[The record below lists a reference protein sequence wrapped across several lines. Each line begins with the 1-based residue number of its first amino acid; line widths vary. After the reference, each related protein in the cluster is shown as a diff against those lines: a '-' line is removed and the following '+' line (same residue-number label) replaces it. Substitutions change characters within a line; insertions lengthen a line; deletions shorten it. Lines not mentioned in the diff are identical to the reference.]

1 MGHMGEEERESQM
14 RVDHEEAEVLYKQV
28 PGTLEKTVRFLQEDK
43 VIVLPC
49 DTIYGLCAKVG
60 PAEMALRSVKYRGE
74 TKPFLIL
81 ATLEQAKGICII
93 PKDVEAAWPC
103 ALTAI
108 LNNSS
113 GEGTTAV
120 RVPADSFLQEVLTK
134 LGKPIYSTSVNESG
148 YHTITNI
155 TDIIFSFKDRVPAF
169 IVGSEKQ
176 GTVPSTL
183 IDCTTKPYTLVRCG
197 QYDASSL
204 LGL

>member
-1 MGHMGEEERESQM
+1 MSNDQ
-14 RVDHEEAEVLYKQV
+14 EEAEVLYKQL
-28 PGTLEKTVRFLQEDK
+28 PGTLEKTVKLLQEDK
-43 VIVLPC
+43 VMVLPC
-49 DTIYGLCAKVG
+49 DTIYGLCAKMG
-60 PAEMALRSVKYRGE
+60 PAEQALRAVKYRGE
-74 TKPFLIL
+74 TKAFLVL
-81 ATLEQAKGICII
+81 ATLEQAKQICKVPEDI
-93 PKDVEAAWPC
+93 EAAWPC

-108 LNNSS
+108 LPNHDGS
-113 GEGTTAV
+113 GTTAV
-120 RVPADSFLQEVLTK
+120 RVPEDSFLQEVLTK

-169 IVGSEKQ
+169 VVGSENQ
-176 GTVPSTL
+176 GTVSSTL

>member
-1 MGHMGEEERESQM
+1 MNTN
-14 RVDHEEAEVLYKQV
+14 HEESEVLYKQV
-28 PGTLEKTVRFLQEDK
+28 PGTIERTVEFLQMDK

-60 PAEMALRSVKYRGE
+60 PAEQALRSVKYRGE
-74 TKPFLIL
+74 TKPFLVL
-81 ATLEQAKGICII
+81 ATLEQAKQLCVV
-93 PKDVEAAWPC
+93 PKDVEDAWPC

-108 LNNSS
+108 LSNLDGS
-113 GEGTTAV
+113 GTTAV
-120 RVPADSFLQEVLTK
+120 RVPADSFLQEVLTR

-148 YHTITNI
+148 YQSITNI

-169 IVGSEKQ
+169 VVGSEKQ

-197 QYDASSL
+197 QYNALAL
-204 LGL
+204 LDL

>member
-1 MGHMGEEERESQM
+1 MSRDQ
-14 RVDHEEAEVLYKQV
+14 EEAEVLYKQV
-28 PGTLEKTVRFLQEDK
+28 PGTLEKAVRLLQEDK
-43 VIVLPC
+43 VMVLPC

-60 PAEMALRSVKYRGE
+60 PAEQALRSVKYRGE

-81 ATLEQAKGICII
+81 ATLEQAKSLCIV
-93 PKDVEAAWPC
+93 PQDVEDAWPC

-108 LNNSS
+108 LKNLDGN
-113 GEGTTAV
+113 GTTAI
-120 RVPADSFLQEVLTK
+120 RVPADDFLQEVLSK

-148 YHTITNI
+148 YLTITNI
-155 TDIIFSFKDRVPAF
+155 TDIIFAFKNRVPAF
-169 IVGSEKQ
+169 VVGSEKQ

-197 QYDASSL
+197 QYDASAL

>member
-1 MGHMGEEERESQM
+1 MST
-14 RVDHEEAEVLYKQV
+14 DHEEAEVLYKQLL
-28 PGTLEKTVRFLQEDK
+28 GTLEKTVKLLQEDK
-43 VIVLPC
+43 VVVLPC

-60 PAEMALRSVKYRGE
+60 PAEQALRTVKYRGE
-74 TKPFLIL
+74 TKPFIVL
-81 ATLEQAKGICII
+81 ATLEQAKEICIV
-93 PKDVEAAWPC
+93 PKDVEGAWPC

-108 LNNSS
+108 LSNL
-113 GEGTTAV
+113 EGGGNTAV
-120 RVPADSFLQEVLTK
+120 RVPADNFLQEVLTK

-148 YHTITNI
+148 YLTITNI

-176 GTVPSTL
+176 GNVPSTL

-197 QYDASSL
+197 QYDASAL

>member
-1 MGHMGEEERESQM
+1 MSKEY
-14 RVDHEEAEVLYKQV
+14 EEAEVLYKQL
-28 PGTLEKTVRFLQEDK
+28 PGTLEQTVKFLQEDK

-60 PAEMALRSVKYRGE
+60 PAEQALRSVKYRGE
-74 TKPFLIL
+74 TKPFLVL
-81 ATLEQAKGICII
+81 ATLEQAKEICIV
-93 PKDVEAAWPC
+93 PKDVEEAWPC

-108 LNNSS
+108 LNNHDGS
-113 GEGTTAV
+113 GTTAV
-120 RVPADSFLQEVLTK
+120 RVPADSFLQNVLTK

-148 YHTITNI
+148 YLTITSI

-176 GTVPSTL
+176 GEIPSTL

-197 QYDASSL
+197 QYDASAL

>member
-1 MGHMGEEERESQM
+1 MSE
-14 RVDHEEAEVLYKQV
+14 DAEVLYKQV
-28 PGTLEKTVRFLQEDK
+28 PGTLEKTVTLLQEDK
-43 VIVLPC
+43 VVVLPC

-60 PAEMALRSVKYRGE
+60 PAEQALRSVKYRGE

-81 ATLEQAKGICII
+81 ATLEQAKKICIVPEDI
-93 PKDVEAAWPC
+93 EQAWPC

-108 LNNSS
+108 LHNKE
-113 GEGTTAV
+113 GGGTTAV
-120 RVPADSFLQEVLTK
+120 RVPQDSFLQEVLTR
-134 LGKPIYSTSVNESG
+134 LDNPIYSTSVNESG

-169 IVGSEKQ
+169 VVGSQKQ

-197 QYDASSL
+197 QYDASAL
-204 LGL
+204 LEI

>member
-1 MGHMGEEERESQM
+1 MSNE
-14 RVDHEEAEVLYKQV
+14 HEEAEVLYKQL
-28 PGTLEKTVRFLQEDK
+28 PETLEKTVRYLQEDK

-60 PAEMALRSVKYRGE
+60 PAEQALRTVKYRGE
-74 TKPFLIL
+74 TKPFLVL
-81 ATLEQAKGICII
+81 ATLEQAKEICLV

-108 LNNSS
+108 LSNLDGS
-113 GEGTTAV
+113 GTTAV
-120 RVPADSFLQEVLTK
+120 RVPADSFLQEVLTN
-134 LGKPIYSTSVNESG
+134 LGKPIFSTSVNESG

-155 TDIIFSFKDRVPAF
+155 TDIIFAFKTRVPAF
-169 IVGSEKQ
+169 VVGSENQ

-197 QYDASSL
+197 QYDASAL

>member
-1 MGHMGEEERESQM
+1 MSN
-14 RVDHEEAEVLYKQV
+14 DYEEAEVLYKQL
-28 PGTLEKTVRFLQEDK
+28 PGTVEKTVALLQADK
-43 VIVLPC
+43 VMVLPC

-60 PAEMALRSVKYRGE
+60 PAEQALRTVKYRGE
-74 TKPFLIL
+74 TKPFLVL
-81 ATLEQAKGICII
+81 ATLEQAKQICIV

-108 LNNSS
+108 LSNIDGS
-113 GEGTTAV
+113 GTTAV
-120 RVPADSFLQEVLTK
+120 RVPSDAFLQEVLTK

-169 IVGSEKQ
+169 VVGSEKQ
-176 GTVPSTL
+176 GEVPSTL

-197 QYDASSL
+197 QYDASAL

>member
-1 MGHMGEEERESQM
+1 MSRDQ
-14 RVDHEEAEVLYKQV
+14 EEAEVLYKQV
-28 PGTLEKTVRFLQEDK
+28 PGTLEKTVRLLQEDK
-43 VIVLPC
+43 VMVLPC

-60 PAEMALRSVKYRGE
+60 PAEQALRSVKYRGE

-81 ATLEQAKGICII
+81 ATLEQAKSLCIV
-93 PKDVEAAWPC
+93 PKDVEDAWPC

-108 LNNSS
+108 LQNLDGN
-113 GEGTTAV
+113 GTTAI
-120 RVPADSFLQEVLTK
+120 RVPADDFLQEVLSK

-148 YHTITNI
+148 YLTITNI
-155 TDIIFSFKDRVPAF
+155 TDIIFAFKNRVPAF
-169 IVGSEKQ
+169 VVGSEKQ

-197 QYDASSL
+197 QYDASAL

>member
-1 MGHMGEEERESQM
+1 MSN
-14 RVDHEEAEVLYKQV
+14 DHEEAEVLYKQV
-28 PGTLEKTVRFLQEDK
+28 PGTLEKTIKILQADM
-43 VIVLPC
+43 VMVLPC

-60 PAEMALRSVKYRGE
+60 PAEQALRSVKYRGE
-74 TKPFLIL
+74 TKPFLVL
-81 ATLEQAKGICII
+81 ATLEQAKNICIV
-93 PKDVEAAWPC
+93 PEDLEGAWPC

-108 LNNSS
+108 LQNIDGS
-113 GEGTTAV
+113 GTTAV
-120 RVPADSFLQEVLTK
+120 RVPEDSFLQTVLTK

-155 TDIIFSFKDRVPAF
+155 TDIIFAFKDRVPAF
-169 IVGSEKQ
+169 VVGSEKQ

-197 QYDASSL
+197 QYDASAL

>member
-1 MGHMGEEERESQM
+1 MSRDQ
-14 RVDHEEAEVLYKQV
+14 EEAEVLYKQV
-28 PGTLEKTVRFLQEDK
+28 PGTLEKTVRLLQEDK
-43 VIVLPC
+43 VMVLPC

-60 PAEMALRSVKYRGE
+60 PAEQALRSVKYRGE

-81 ATLEQAKGICII
+81 ATLEQAKSLCIV
-93 PKDVEAAWPC
+93 PKDVEDAWPC

-108 LNNSS
+108 LKNLDGN
-113 GEGTTAV
+113 GTTAI
-120 RVPADSFLQEVLTK
+120 RVPADDFLQEVLTK

-148 YHTITNI
+148 YLTITNI
-155 TDIIFSFKDRVPAF
+155 TDIIFAFKKRVPAF
-169 IVGSEKQ
+169 VVGSEKQ

-197 QYDASSL
+197 QYDASAL

>member
-1 MGHMGEEERESQM
+1 MSK
-14 RVDHEEAEVLYKQV
+14 DHEEAEVLYKQV
-28 PGTLEKTVRFLQEDK
+28 PGTLEKTVKFLQEDK

-60 PAEMALRSVKYRGE
+60 PAEQALRAVKYRGE
-74 TKPFLIL
+74 TKPFLVL
-81 ATLEQAKGICII
+81 ATLEQAKQICNV
-93 PKDVEAAWPC
+93 PEDVEAAWPC
-103 ALTAI
+103 ALTVI
-108 LNNSS
+108 LSNLD
-113 GEGTTAV
+113 GKGTTAV
-120 RVPADSFLQEVLTK
+120 RVPADSFLQEVLAK

-148 YHTITNI
+148 YQSITSI

-197 QYDASSL
+197 QYDASAL

>member
-1 MGHMGEEERESQM
+1 MSN
-14 RVDHEEAEVLYKQV
+14 DHEEAEVLYKQL
-28 PGTLEKTVRFLQEDK
+28 PGTLDKTVRLLEEDK
-43 VIVLPC
+43 VMVLPC

-60 PAEMALRSVKYRGE
+60 PAEQALRSIKYRGE
-74 TKPFLIL
+74 TKPFLVL
-81 ATLEQAKGICII
+81 ATLEQAKQMCIV
-93 PKDVEAAWPC
+93 PKDVEEAWPC

-108 LNNSS
+108 LSNLDGS
-113 GEGTTAV
+113 GTTAV
-120 RVPADSFLQEVLTK
+120 RVPADSFLQKVLTK

-169 IVGSEKQ
+169 VVGSENQ
-176 GTVPSTL
+176 GTVSSTL